1 MKITIKHILA
11 LGVLLLS
18 FSALNAQSLS
28 NEQMRL
34 FKLDALRL
42 IEDYETNSTLEDY
55 EAVENFTA
63 LFESDSLMI
72 YNDLLGLSA
81 SPTISVR
88 NYANTFLAKG
98 KTPKM
103 IVKNVTGSDIY
114 SDARNWLIDVSFAK
128 ELNYT
133 DACGTL
139 LSSSD
144 YYNTDHQLK
153 AVVAKDKD
161 TGHTYIKSLTG
172 NINSNRAPLPEHYA
186 VVRTSGNSMDKDVLC
201 NGQRLVF
208 NKFNQALVPSNP
220 VLSYFD
226 EDVNL
231 KVTREPGKCEAYTLG
246 FKPVHWRV
254 KLRGEMSVGGFY
266 KASNAPSNLKLTSSG
281 TDFGFDLGYIFPGKG
296 RMKLGI
302 FLGAAYSMSKLDLN
316 LSNITYSYDAP
327 ADADKDRD
335 TYKRYY
341 QLTDV
346 KQAVKVNSIMVPV
359 YVDVDFRLGRKYSIY
374 LQAGVKGYLK
384 MSAKADPLQGNAY
397 TYGVYPQYANLL
409 LDETWDNEQFG
420 NKNLANTSQDESDL
434 EFKSFSLDGFAG
446 LGFRYN
452 IYGPLIFD
460 LGVNYQMGLIDCFS
474 GPGTATNASSGSTSE
489 GQALMYYKV
498 ASGEH
503 TRNLVNSLD
512 KVKRQSLNIN
522 VGLMLKF

>member
-1 MKITIKHILA
+1 MKITFKYILT
-11 LGVLLLS
+11 LGILVLS
-18 FSALNAQSLS
+18 FSALKAQSMS

-55 EAVENFTA
+55 EAVENFTS
-63 LFESDSLMI
+63 LFESDSVMI
-72 YNDLLGLSA
+72 YNDLLGFSA

-88 NYANTFLAKG
+88 DYANTFLSKG

-103 IVKNVTGSDIY
+103 IVKNVTGGDVY
-114 SDARNWLIDVSFAK
+114 SDANNWLIDVSFAK
-128 ELNYT
+128 ELDYT

-144 YYNTDHQLK
+144 YYGADHQLK
-153 AVVAKDKD
+153 AVVAMDKESGR
-161 TGHTYIKSLTG
+161 TFIKSLTG
-172 NINSNRAPLPEHYA
+172 DIKSNRAPLPVNYA
-186 VVRTSGNSMDKDVLC
+186 VVRTSGNRMDNDVLC

-220 VLSYFD
+220 VLTYYD

-231 KVTREPGKCEAYTLG
+231 KITREPGKCEAYTLS

-254 KLRGEMSVGGFY
+254 KLRGEMSIGDFY

-281 TDFGFDLGYIFPGKG
+281 TDFGLDVGYIFPGKG
-296 RMKLGI
+296 RMKLGV
-302 FLGAAYSMSKLDLN
+302 FLGAAYSMSKLDMDLGDIN
-316 LSNITYSYDAP
+316 YNYDAP
-327 ADADKDRD
+327 ADADKDQD

-341 QLTDV
+341 QLSDV
-346 KQAVKVNSIMVPV
+346 KQSIKVNSLMVPV

-374 LQAGVKGYLK
+374 VQAGVKGYLK
-384 MSAKADPLQGNAY
+384 MSAKADPLQGSAY
-397 TYGVYPQYANLL
+397 AYGVYPKYGDLL
-409 LDETWDNEQFG
+409 LDESWDSQQFG
-420 NKNLANTSQDESDL
+420 TRSFGNSAQDDSDI

-446 LGFRYN
+446 LGFRFN
-452 IYGPLIFD
+452 VFGPLILD
-460 LGVNYQMGLIDCFS
+460 IGANYQMGLIDCFS
-474 GPGTATNASSGSTSE
+474 GPGTATTAHSGSTTES
-489 GQALMYYKV
+489 QALMYYKV

-512 KVKRQSLNIN
+512 KVKRQALNIN
-522 VGLMLKF
+522 VGLMIKF